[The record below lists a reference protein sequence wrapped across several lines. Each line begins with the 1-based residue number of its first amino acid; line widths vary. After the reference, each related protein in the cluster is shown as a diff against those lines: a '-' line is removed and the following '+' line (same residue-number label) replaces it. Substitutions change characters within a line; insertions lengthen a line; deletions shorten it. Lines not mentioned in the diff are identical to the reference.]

1 MPATILQKKTPIEW
15 QIRYHFCVILQGF
28 YSEYW
33 KKYNSDSQYI
43 LLGIQTLL
51 HIYQIG
57 WARGYSIRRIL
68 ILCKNAQMYFF
79 EYLSQW
85 NHMGIPLRIQDLL
98 IFIYD
103 HVLFDEEVVIERLA
117 TKNQMKYSY
126 SIESIDSSNPINWS
140 PKYEISLHELT
151 IILTKPPK
159 MVEKPTVKKFET
171 FYNILL
177 KDQNANHNS

>member
-1 MPATILQKKTPIEW
+1 MPATILQKKTPVEW
-15 QIRYHFCVILQGF
+15 QIRYHFCLVLQSF

-33 KKYNSDSQYI
+33 KTYHSDSQHL

-68 ILCKNAQMYFF
+68 VLCKNAQMYYF

-85 NHMGIPLRIQDLL
+85 SHMGIPLRIQDLL

-103 HVLFDEEVVIERLA
+103 HVLFEDQEETIL
-117 TKNQMKYSY
+117 
-126 SIESIDSSNPINWS
+126 SNPWL
-140 PKYEISLHELT
+140 PCYKDALDELT
-151 IILTKPPK
+151 TILKLPPNP
-159 MVEKPTVKKFET
+159 VEKPALRIFET
-171 FYNILL
+171 FYKRNTLNDSIY
-177 KDQNANHNS
+177 

>member
-1 MPATILQKKTPIEW
+1 M
-15 QIRYHFCVILQGF
+15 
-28 YSEYW
+28 
-33 KKYNSDSQYI
+33 
-43 LLGIQTLL
+43 

-103 HVLFDEEVVIERLA
+103 HVLFEDKEEEAIIITPWLPCYKDA
-117 TKNQMKYSY
+117 L
-126 SIESIDSSNPINWS
+126 D
-140 PKYEISLHELT
+140 ELT
-151 IILTKPPK
+151 IILKMPPK
-159 MVEKPTVKKFET
+159 LAEKPSLRMFQT
-171 FYNILL
+171 FY
-177 KDQNANHNS
+177 KQNTLQSPE